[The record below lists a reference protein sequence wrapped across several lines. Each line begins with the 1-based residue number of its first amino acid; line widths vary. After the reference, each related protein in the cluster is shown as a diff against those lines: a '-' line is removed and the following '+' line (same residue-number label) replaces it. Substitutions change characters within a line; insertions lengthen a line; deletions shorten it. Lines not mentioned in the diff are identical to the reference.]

1 MKKATFLLCLFILIA
16 TSVHSQQKV
25 NISLKEFLEKVRLN
39 NLEYAAEK
47 LNINIADAAIESA
60 KVFNDPNVSIGYGSA
75 EIYGMKMGSSIG
87 VEVSKTISYGKRPA
101 AIEYAKSEREL
112 TKILL
117 DDYFQNLRA
126 YATSLWIDVIKKQR
140 LFDVQMSTYQ
150 MVRELVAIDSLRQVE
165 GWIGEIDAKQ
175 SRVEAGIMYNEL
187 LNSEVE
193 LQHAYLNLTNVCG
206 VSAADTVIVPSTTT
220 IKHVRQFNLS
230 ELLREAPS
238 KRADI
243 LAAVSGIDLSEKGLR
258 VAKASNNTDF
268 EIAVGLNLHK
278 EAKNEMA
285 PSPFHRDFSV
295 SLSIPIPISTKLYN
309 GEVKAARSKIQQAE
323 LKYKSAVQV
332 METEI
337 IESYNNYLKLDK
349 QLKSYSN
356 GLLINAK
363 DVLDEK
369 KTGYRKGDT
378 PFLEVLDAQRTYD
391 SILIMYFETM
401 YNKSEALVKLEKAAG
416 IWDIE

>member
-1 MKKATFLLCLFILIA
+1 MFILIA

-25 NISLKEFLEKVRLN
+25 NISLKDFLERVRLN

-87 VEVSKTISYGKRPA
+87 VEVSKTISYGKRSA
-101 AIEYAKSEREL
+101 AIEYAMAEKEL

-117 DDYFQNLRA
+117 DDYFHNLRA
-126 YATSLWIDVIKKQR
+126 YATSLWIDVIKRQR
-140 LFDVQMSTYQ
+140 LYDVQMSTYQ

-165 GWIGEIDAKQ
+165 GWIGETDMTQ

-187 LNSEVE
+187 LNSEAE
-193 LQHAYLNLTNVCG
+193 LQHSYLNLTNVCG
-206 VSAADTVIVPSTTT
+206 VSAADSIIIPSSNV
-220 IKHVRQFNLS
+220 IKHSRVFNLI
-230 ELLREAPS
+230 ELIKNAPLRRP
-238 KRADI
+238 DI
-243 LAAVSGIDLSEKGLR
+243 LAAAVGIDLSEKGLR
-258 VAKASNNTDF
+258 VAKASNNLDID
-268 EIAVGLNLHK
+268 IAIGMNLHK
-278 EAKNEMA
+278 EAKNEIA

-309 GEVKAARSKIQQAE
+309 GEIKSASIKVQQSE
-323 LKYKSAVQV
+323 LKYKSLVQS

-337 IESYNNYLKLDK
+337 IDSYNNYFKLDK

-356 GLLINAK
+356 GLLLNAK
-363 DVLDEK
+363 NVLDEK

-391 SILIMYFETM
+391 SVLIMYFETM